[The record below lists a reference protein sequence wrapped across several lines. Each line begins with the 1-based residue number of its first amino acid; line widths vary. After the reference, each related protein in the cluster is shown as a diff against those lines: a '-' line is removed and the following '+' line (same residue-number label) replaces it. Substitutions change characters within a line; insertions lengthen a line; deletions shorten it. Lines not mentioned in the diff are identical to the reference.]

1 MSGPGEGPHLS
12 GARKTA
18 ILLSVLGEDA
28 AAEVFRQLADD
39 DLQRVADEVSNLKPV
54 AVELSVQVFEEY
66 LKRTEEEDYASQ
78 GGFELAKRLL
88 LKALGEDEANDILQ
102 RLSKARESTPIE
114 RLQNAEAPKLARF
127 LEGEHPQTIALVLGQ
142 LGERQASALLIS
154 LPQDRRAEA
163 IKRLAALRR
172 FSPEM
177 AERVSVALSQRL
189 KSYGEQGK
197 RTYSGF
203 QSVAN
208 IMNTV
213 EANTAAEI
221 LNEIGLDEPTLAVN
235 IRDLMFTFNDLLGVN
250 EGQIRELMGAVDK
263 KVLAVALKGT
273 SEELK
278 NHFFRTMSSR
288 AVEMLKEDVDSLG
301 PTRSKEVLK
310 AQQEIV
316 ALARRLESEGKMV
329 LKGESNDEFLV

>member
-1 MSGPGEGPHLS
+1 M
-12 GARKTA
+12 
-18 ILLSVLGEDA
+18 
-28 AAEVFRQLADD
+28 
-39 DLQRVADEVSNLKPV
+39 LQSLTK
-54 AVELSVQVFEEY
+54 S
-66 LKRTEEEDYASQ
+66 
-78 GGFELAKRLL
+78 
-88 LKALGEDEANDILQ
+88 
-102 RLSKARESTPIE
+102 RESTPVE
-114 RLQNAEAPKLARF
+114 RLQRAEAPKLARF

-142 LGERQASALLIS
+142 LGEKQASALLIS

-177 AERVSVALSQRL
+177 AERVSVALGQRL
-189 KSYGEQGK
+189 KAYGEQGK

-213 EANTAAEI
+213 EGNVATQILEEI
-221 LNEIGLDEPTLAVN
+221 SQDQPTLAVN

-250 EGQIRELMGAVDK
+250 ESQIRELMGVVDK
-263 KVLAVALKGT
+263 KTLAVALKGT

-316 ALARRLESEGKMV
+316 ALARTLEAEGKMV